1 MTGNNVLT
9 ILRRSSAT
17 LLSDA
22 GADITTIKLH
32 GGGVLNTAAE
42 TYIEDCM
49 QNKISIANKLL
60 PSSAEHMELAN
71 NKTRCAVNLNNYSR
85 SFIEHPE
92 LKASPTNLTHCN
104 IDFQLQPYSVKKRQ

>member
-9 ILRRSSAT
+9 MWLASTKQEMTLRRSSAT

-32 GGGVLNTAAE
+32 GGGVLVPAAE

-49 QNKISIANKLL
+49 QNKI
-60 PSSAEHMELAN
+60 
-71 NKTRCAVNLNNYSR
+71 
-85 SFIEHPE
+85 
-92 LKASPTNLTHCN
+92 
-104 IDFQLQPYSVKKRQ
+104 